1 VAKTFEC
8 TRQTYRSAGVEPR
21 LDEVLA
27 DPLVHLVMARD
38 GVGLA
43 ELRAVVADA
52 QRRLRSR
59 LCCRIA
65 A

>member
-1 VAKTFEC
+1 MPKLNMQNYKC
-8 TRQTYRSAGVEPR
+8 WSGNDEPC

-38 GVGLA
+38 GVVMA
-43 ELRAVVADA
+43 ELRAVVARA
-52 QRRLRSR
+52 QCALLHR
-59 LCCRIA
+59 LCRRIA